1 MGNPIFVAIA
11 LALATTYMVR
21 GGPTGATK
29 PLNKRRA
36 FVLKIWES
44 ANNLA
49 QAAGWP
55 RDLIITV
62 AGHESNWGTSGL
74 TLKGNNLFGFKS
86 SPNWIR
92 DGGKIVKMQTW
103 EVIRGKNIQ
112 VMADFRAYDNWE
124 DSIKDYIRLVT
135 TRSRYSAA
143 AAAAKAGDL
152 KKYFQEIKK
161 GGYATDPKYPDK
173 LARVYGEVE
182 EITS

>member
-1 MGNPIFVAIA
+1 MGNAIFIAIA
-11 LALATTYMVR
+11 LALAATYMQKD
-21 GGPTGATK
+21 GPTGAAK

-36 FVLKIWES
+36 FVLKIWS
-44 ANNLA
+44 AANNLA

-74 TLKGNNLFGFKS
+74 TRKANNLFGFKS

-92 DGGKIVKMQTW
+92 DGGKTVKMQTW
-103 EVIRGKNIQ
+103 EVIDGKNIQ
-112 VMADFRAYDNWE
+112 VMADFRAYDTWE

-135 TRSRYSAA
+135 TRSRYNAA

-152 KKYFQEIKK
+152 KKYFVEIKK
-161 GGYATDPKYPDK
+161 GGYATDPQYPNK
-173 LARVYGEVE
+173 LARVYGEVKA
-182 EITS
+182 ITT